1 MVAAPFSRHMCLFG
15 FDHDTQARLVFDNIW
30 AASFL
35 TRSYTDEKHEYVK
48 RFDADQHAKQEL
60 KYGNNVYVLF
70 KALLYCGK
78 YWGQDSFWSAIG
90 RGFSAKAVYV
100 EELTY
105 MLMEARKIQRTRR
118 QIRPHD
124 SDVTRAVDD
133 WMAFLDA
140 HGPELEMALR
150 SRTVR
155 AVTDPRL
162 TGDADS
168 FFASMRGTLV
178 NCNNIPLSLIGRP
191 PCPRILAATRTPY
204 RPIPPIH
211 HGHDLPPR
219 PASPPVKNEP
229 RPAGTG
235 WEYLLEPNRNAA
247 REPLR
252 KRSGSPFSRDSDD
265 NPPYKRHHG
274 SSEWESEQQSPPRW
288 NYPEPRVGSR
298 QRDERPDHDE
308 FDQRSPPLV
317 PRSGDFWPPRGPH
330 VPQSRVD
337 FERQQSLDEQRQKEE
352 QLRRLEQQNQ
362 ELQKKVQEFEAQRR
376 LEQQREQERLEQQRL
391 DKELDEMQKARSQQH
406 KEKMA
411 GEKKRPDAQK
421 KPEQQRPEE
430 QTMLDAKKK
439 KTDIHGPRPSHHPS
453 VLSSDE
459 EVAGLKDK
467 ISTLEKKL
475 ADTEGQLKA
484 AAVIR
489 PLERSMSKFQSDL
502 STLHG
507 DMNTLFD
514 SFQSMVDLMTHMQE
528 DVICIKE
535 TAQGN
540 QQQHGGIEELSLS
553 VENVK
558 ENVALVLCELSDIRL
573 QHQQLEKKVVAAPF
587 RAAPSRDSE
596 ALMTALTTIS
606 QKVGSLNNEMADL
619 RKEGQVQR
627 DIAPP
632 TAANPSD
639 LKDLM
644 GIVRTTYDNV
654 DMLKNDVRDLK
665 EQRARTNDTSAA
677 SGNISGSVDAELIK
691 ALFGEQKALIQS
703 QNQRLDRMAKE
714 ISSLQTQVY
723 ASGRTQPQP
732 KNLKQAMAAAEKD
745 LQHHLITMQSYRNK
759 MADQRNPPSTVL
771 TMADMCQTLE
781 ACIQYSK
788 AGQK

>member
-1 MVAAPFSRHMCLFG
+1 MPKGTLRMNVIYDCHRGYSPVHLSREKTK
-15 FDHDTQARLVFDNIW
+15 DLVFDTYWWQGLIDDVSRFVDHCVDCQHRREERYRRKERERQNPEPQGT
-30 AASFL
+30 ASVGQPSSQILPPNDNKQQCDNPKTANSTGPSESNGLFL
-35 TRSYTDEKHEYVK
+35 AKPDFPSTSHPP
-48 RFDADQHAKQEL
+48 DA
-60 KYGNNVYVLF
+60 VVLVP
-70 KALLYCGK
+70 
-78 YWGQDSFWSAIG
+78 S
-90 RGFSAKAVYV
+90 V
-100 EELTY
+100 
-105 MLMEARKIQRTRR
+105 
-118 QIRPHD
+118 
-124 SDVTRAVDD
+124 
-133 WMAFLDA
+133 
-140 HGPELEMALR
+140 
-150 SRTVR
+150 SRT
-155 AVTDPRL
+155 TE
-162 TGDADS
+162 
-168 FFASMRGTLV
+168 
-178 NCNNIPLSLIGRP
+178 
-191 PCPRILAATRTPY
+191 
-204 RPIPPIH
+204 IH
-211 HGHDLPPR
+211 L
-219 PASPPVKNEP
+219 
-229 RPAGTG
+229 
-235 WEYLLEPNRNAA
+235 
-247 REPLR
+247 
-252 KRSGSPFSRDSDD
+252 
-265 NPPYKRHHG
+265 
-274 SSEWESEQQSPPRW
+274 
-288 NYPEPRVGSR
+288 
-298 QRDERPDHDE
+298 
-308 FDQRSPPLV
+308 QRS
-317 PRSGDFWPPRGPH
+317 SPH
-330 VPQSRVD
+330 PSIS
-337 FERQQSLDEQRQKEE
+337 E
-352 QLRRLEQQNQ
+352 
-362 ELQKKVQEFEAQRR
+362 
-376 LEQQREQERLEQQRL
+376 
-391 DKELDEMQKARSQQH
+391 
-406 KEKMA
+406 
-411 GEKKRPDAQK
+411 
-421 KPEQQRPEE
+421 
-430 QTMLDAKKK
+430 

-606 QKVGSLNNEMADL
+606 QKVDSLNNEMADL